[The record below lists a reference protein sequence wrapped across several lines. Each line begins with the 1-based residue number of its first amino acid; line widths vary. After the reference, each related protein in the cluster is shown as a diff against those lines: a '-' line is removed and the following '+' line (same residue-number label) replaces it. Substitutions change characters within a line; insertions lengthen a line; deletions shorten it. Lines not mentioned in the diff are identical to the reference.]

1 MDELTDFRRRWY
13 RAHVERFE
21 ADGEAVAK
29 ADLKQAGFRRSAPA
43 ALTLRDEM
51 GRSGDLDAFVRA
63 MQSWAPDALG
73 FNGFSGQMFLNQIG
87 KKADDP
93 RAIASLLTS
102 VLTAPGDGAGA
113 VRGIGELAAMVR
125 RIGTGSNPSPGY
137 SGFLASY
144 FWALQDRASWP
155 IAWTSAMQFAEYCAG
170 KLPPTTDPARRY
182 RRYLEIATEL
192 DDDLTRFEEVA
203 HWWKDKQPAFL
214 DAVLVDRCR
223 FNKRFGE
230 DVSPETRENTGALI
244 DIFNYFGKALL
255 DPVEAAAGLKLECI
269 PHKRLNKRRSSA
281 QLAQADMWVD
291 WRLPVR
297 RASPAIRVWVT
308 HQGTIVGLHSGM
320 GRKDSGWVTELT
332 EIVNPL
338 GWPNSRLAEFELTWS
353 KGSSR
358 SSKREI
364 PGAPGEFIYGKW
376 YEREALADLDLRA
389 EVVFV
394 TEAVAPALDR
404 IVELAGDDGS
414 VPSASHP
421 SPVEA
426 TVATEAEDLPQE
438 EQSPPEEAEGSPEE
452 AEASLDERIES
463 LAEELLLEE
472 RGFLDDIVE
481 LLHDKGQVILYGP
494 PGTGKTYLAR
504 KLARALAPHPD
515 RRMLVQFH
523 PSTSYEDFFEGYRP
537 ETGPGGAMAYR
548 LIPGPLARLAERA
561 AAAPGRRFVM
571 VIDEINRANLPKV
584 LGELLFLFEY
594 RDEQVQTLYRPGS
607 PFELPEN
614 LWFIGT
620 MNTADRSIA
629 LIDAALRRRFHF
641 VPFFPD
647 RGPTAGLLGRWLRAE
662 REPEWVGAL
671 VDMVNDELAEE
682 LSGSHLLLG
691 PSHFMKKGLNRKKLR
706 RIWEYNIEP
715 FIEDQFFG
723 DPARIKRF
731 RFAAIMERFHDLG
744 GDTAEPDEDSTVPD
758 EMERDSSAG

>member
-1 MDELTDFRRRWY
+1 MDKVNELTDFRRRWY
-13 RAHVERFE
+13 RSHVERFE
-21 ADGEAVAK
+21 ADGEAVAE
-29 ADLKQAGFRRSAPA
+29 AELKQARFRRSAPA
-43 ALTLRDEM
+43 ALSLLGEM
-51 GRSGDLDAFVRA
+51 GRSGDLDAFVQA
-63 MQSWAPDALG
+63 MQAWAPGAHG
-73 FNGFSGQMFLNQIG
+73 FNFTGQMFLNQIR

-93 RAIASLLTS
+93 RAIASLLTG

-113 VRGIGELAAMVR
+113 VRRIGELAATVK
-125 RIGTGSNPSPGY
+125 RIGTGSNPAPGY
-137 SGFLASY
+137 SGFLTSY
-144 FWALQDRASWP
+144 FWALQDRAGWP
-155 IAWTSAMQFAEYCAG
+155 IAWTSALQFAEYCAG

-182 RRYLEIATEL
+182 HRYFEIATEL
-192 DDDLTRFEEVA
+192 DDDFTRFEEVA
-203 HWWKDKQPAFL
+203 YWWKDTQPAFL

-223 FNKRFGE
+223 LNKLFDKEMR
-230 DVSPETRENTGALI
+230 PETRENTLALV
-244 DIFNYFGKALL
+244 DIFNHLGKALL
-255 DPVEAAAGLKLECI
+255 DPVEAAAGLKLKGI
-269 PHKRLNKRRSSA
+269 PNKRPNKRRPSTQVA
-281 QLAQADMWVD
+281 WADMSFD
-291 WRLPVR
+291 WRLP
-297 RASPAIRVWVT
+297 AKGATSAIRVWVT
-308 HQGTIVGLHSGM
+308 HQGAIIGLHSGM
-320 GRKDSGWVTELT
+320 DLKRPGWIAELA
-332 EIVNPL
+332 EIVKPL
-338 GWPNSRLAEFELTWS
+338 KLAEFELSWTE
-353 KGSSR
+353 GSWR

-364 PGAPGEFIYGKW
+364 PGAPGQFVYGKW
-376 YEREALADLDLRA
+376 YEPEALADLDLQA
-389 EVVFV
+389 EVISV
-394 TEAVAPALDR
+394 TEQLQPTLNR
-404 IVELAGDDGS
+404 IVELADDDRS
-414 VPSASHP
+414 VPRVASH
-421 SPVEA
+421 SSFVEA
-426 TVATEAEDLPQE
+426 TDATGSEDFHQE
-438 EQSPPEEAEGSPEE
+438 EQGPPEEAEESPEE
-452 AEASLDERIES
+452 AEASLDDRIES

-472 RGFLDDIVE
+472 RDFLDDIVE

-537 ETGPGGAMAYR
+537 ETGPGGTMAYR
-548 LIPGPLARLAERA
+548 LIPGPLARLAELA
-561 AAAPGRRFVM
+561 AAAPDRRFAM

-594 RDEQVQTLYRPGS
+594 RDEKVQTLYRPGS

-614 LWFIGT
+614 LWFICT

-691 PSHFMKKGLNRKKLR
+691 PSHFMKKGLNRKELR

-723 DPARIKRF
+723 DPALIKRF
-731 RFAAIMERFHDLG
+731 RFEAVMERFPRPDDLMTG
-744 GDTAEPDEDSTVPD
+744 
-758 EMERDSSAG
+758 